1 MNHDGVRRTDTATPS
16 LVIIS
21 KWDKSCWIYFNL
33 ILNLV
38 YFLIKTGKVPRE

>member
-1 MNHDGVRRTDTATPS
+1 MNHEGVCRTDTATPS
-16 LVIIS
+16 LVIII
-21 KWDKSCWIYFNL
+21 KWDKSYWIYFDL